1 MLCYYM
7 ERVIRLAAERNLQW
21 ETPFTNICEGFQP
34 GCCCDCKYHLVCR
47 RQEAIVLSGSGSVK
61 GGLPRAAI
69 LRIIEGLMMA
79 NCTFPEA
86 TSQMAAGLSLANRF
100 TGHRSDPCSR
110 KLIRAWRY
118 GQSLRLT
125 SSAATSSINRDRVV
139 CGWVRIRVG
148 LKEISFELIF
158 VPSSTVRL

>member
-1 MLCYYM
+1 
-7 ERVIRLAAERNLQW
+7 
-21 ETPFTNICEGFQP
+21 
-34 GCCCDCKYHLVCR
+34 
-47 RQEAIVLSGSGSVK
+47 
-61 GGLPRAAI
+61 
-69 LRIIEGLMMA
+69 IIEGLMMA

-110 KLIRAWRY
+110 KLTRAWRY
-118 GQSLRLT
+118 GQSLRFT

-148 LKEISFELIF
+148 LKENSFELILSYGEEPLLNLPLSKGGEKEGVILAL
-158 VPSSTVRL
+158 VPGTRHGQS